1 MYRRT
6 CQLLALFLLWTLSQS
21 GMAQVLEVRCGAAGW
36 QALPDSGVLVNQ
48 GQPCWLRVGP
58 SQPGLATPD
67 YLVLQHSP
75 MLRLSLENHS
85 GPAPLELGWRVLLP
99 LAGVAQQASVLR
111 LESHNPAFAERLI
124 PRGSGSL
131 AAMLQVH
138 QRDLMTTLLAA
149 TLLLTSA
156 VFTGAFGVAVKE
168 SQFLAYGAYA
178 LALGLSLLSYR
189 QFDLL
194 LLNTDLGW
202 LWQLAT
208 PASTGLLCWL
218 AARFGNFHRHCPG
231 VRRALY
237 LVLALNTVLLL
248 WSLLALTGLPL
259 PALPFS
265 RFQFENYQD
274 MVVESLIMLGGWLVW
289 RSGAPQRQDGLLL
302 MIGLIPSLFIDLVN
316 QVWDPLLPWLA
327 RNWDYVPSAS
337 LNAAL
342 HFNGALTWLTL
353 PAIFCLALARR
364 AWRLHS
370 ALVAERNQLEVRVAQ
385 RTCELSSANK
395 ELEFQA
401 STDALT
407 GVLNRRRMMEQIGHE
422 IERSRRYGL
431 QLSLCMLDID
441 HFKRINDSYG
451 HLTGDRALVAVAEVL
466 ASSLRDADQIARFG
480 GEEFLLLLPETSAQ
494 EALTLVERLRHAVAA
509 LPLFADRGEHFGVT
523 ISGGIAAY
531 APETD
536 LEHPSGMLTRAD
548 HALYEAKTSGRNCV
562 RLAHPAA

>member
-1 MYRRT
+1 MVRPIRH
-6 CQLLALFLLWTLSQS
+6 LLVLLCLWTLSQT
-21 GMAQVLEVRCGAAGW
+21 GMAQVLEVRCGTAAW
-36 QALPDSGVLVNQ
+36 QLLPDSGVLVHQ

-58 SQPGLATPD
+58 AQAGLATPD

-85 GPAPLELGWRVLLP
+85 GSVPLALGWRMLLP
-99 LAGVAQQASVLR
+99 LAGVAQEPVVVR
-111 LESHNPAFAERLI
+111 LDARNPAFAERLI
-124 PRGSGSL
+124 ARGAGSL
-131 AAMLQVH
+131 ADMLRVH

-156 VFTGAFGVAVKE
+156 VFTGAFGLAVRDRL
-168 SQFLAYGAYA
+168 FLAYGAYA

-194 LLNTDLGW
+194 LLDTDLGW

-208 PASTGLLCWL
+208 PASTALLCWL
-218 AARFGNFHRHCPG
+218 ALRFGNFRRFSPR
-231 VRRALY
+231 VTRALW
-237 LVLALNTVLLL
+237 LVMALDLTLLL

-274 MVVESLIMLGGWLVW
+274 MVTESLIMLGGALVW
-289 RSGAPQRQDGLLL
+289 RSAAPERQDALLL
-302 MIGLIPSLFIDLVN
+302 TIGLMPSLFIDLVN
-316 QVWDPLLPWLA
+316 QVWDPLLPWLE
-327 RNWDYVPSAS
+327 RSWGYVPSAS

-370 ALVAERNQLEVRVAQ
+370 ALVTERNQLEARVAQ

-407 GVLNRRRMMEQIGHE
+407 GVLNRRRMMLE
-422 IERSRRYGL
+422 IEQEIQRARRYGL
-431 QLSLCMLDID
+431 QLTLCMLDID
-441 HFKRINDSYG
+441 HFKRVNDSYG
-451 HLTGDRALVAVAEVL
+451 HLAGDRALVAVAEVL
-466 ASSLRDADQIARFG
+466 AKALRGADQIARFG
-480 GEEFLLLLPETSAQ
+480 GEEFMLLLPETGAQ
-494 EALTLVERLRHAVAA
+494 EALGLVERLRLAVAA
-509 LPLFADRGEHFGVT
+509 LPLYADRGEQFSVT
-523 ISGGIAAY
+523 LSGGIAAY
-531 APETD
+531 APESD
-536 LEHPSGMLTRAD
+536 QQQASGMLTRAD
-548 HALYEAKTSGRNCV
+548 HALYEAKRSGRNCV
-562 RLAHPAA
+562 RLAHPAV